1 MERGL
6 VRPDTMMYLPI
17 DQMLKGRGAAPQ
29 AGASASTTPSRTF
42 QEPEPAPERSVNRE
56 RRTR

>member
-1 MERGL
+1 MQQGN
-6 VRPDTMMYLPI
+6 TMMYLPL

-29 AGASASTTPSRTF
+29 AGTPTTSAVRSA
-42 QEPEPAPERSVNRE
+42 PEPAPTPERSVNRE